1 MKTITPDLD
10 EYFNHVISVLDRR
23 LWEAERIAHSEIAE
37 SGGFITK
44 IFTLGEAAAHLAT
57 AHMSDSSSMTGD
69 QQSRHRHQSDDAP
82 NPPPTVDVHDS
93 TDGENDLTPSEEK
106 RICFACSIQI

>member
-57 AHMSDSSSMTGD
+57 VR
-69 QQSRHRHQSDDAP
+69 RHSGTKDTHR
-82 NPPPTVDVHDS
+82 
-93 TDGENDLTPSEEK
+93 LTLVV
-106 RICFACSIQI
+106 CFYYLSLSLSNSNITTR